1 LVAPFVNSSV
11 HLMRKSYGP
20 SVRHVGTIMQDPIP
34 MRRASAV
41 RPSWACALQRAAL
54 LLGASVALF
63 GSSLAV
69 GRWVV
74 SLPGSEFLYGDVLL
88 AWIGVVAF
96 ASAWPTL
103 WAGLRDLRARQPT
116 DSNGVV
122 AWRAFSLTLLV
133 AVATVVVLVLQYHA
147 LASADTWIF
156 IVSWSVLR
164 FAGWSLVPTLALHGI
179 IFGRVARSLEPPF
192 QYLTDLGA
200 LILLAVAAATTVII
214 LQSPGTSA
222 FVQAWSLGLGVLPAA
237 AAVGYGLI
245 SFGMTA
251 RSTTVK
257 ARIPT
262 TRTRPLGSSAER
274 PFEVFR

>member
-1 LVAPFVNSSV
+1 
-11 HLMRKSYGP
+11 MRKSYGP

-96 ASAWPTL
+96 VSAWPTL
-103 WAGLRDLRARQPT
+103 WAGLRDLRSRQPA

-122 AWRAFSLTLLV
+122 AWRAFSLSLPV
-133 AVATVVVLVLQYHA
+133 AAAPVCVFGVQLHA
-147 LASADTWIF
+147 LATAGPPPCSA
-156 IVSWSVLR
+156 
-164 FAGWSLVPTLALHGI
+164 
-179 IFGRVARSLEPPF
+179 
-192 QYLTDLGA
+192 
-200 LILLAVAAATTVII
+200 
-214 LQSPGTSA
+214 
-222 FVQAWSLGLGVLPAA
+222 LPA
-237 AAVGYGLI
+237 L
-245 SFGMTA
+245 F
-251 RSTTVK
+251 
-257 ARIPT
+257 
-262 TRTRPLGSSAER
+262 
-274 PFEVFR
+274 PFSRFFR

>member
-1 LVAPFVNSSV
+1 
-11 HLMRKSYGP
+11 MRKSYGP

-41 RPSWACALQRAAL
+41 RRSWPCALQRAAL

-96 ASAWPTL
+96 VSAWPTL
-103 WAGLRDLRARQPT
+103 WAGLRDLRARQPA

-133 AVATVVVLVLQYHA
+133 AGATGGVFVLPYHA
-147 LASADTWIF
+147 LPSAAPWVF
-156 IVSWSVLR
+156 ILSCSRLR
-164 FAGWSLVPTLALHGI
+164 FARRVPLPTL
-179 IFGRVARSLEPPF
+179 P
-192 QYLTDLGA
+192 
-200 LILLAVAAATTVII
+200 
-214 LQSPGTSA
+214 
-222 FVQAWSLGLGVLPAA
+222 LP
-237 AAVGYGLI
+237 
-245 SFGMTA
+245 
-251 RSTTVK
+251 R
-257 ARIPT
+257 
-262 TRTRPLGSSAER
+262 
-274 PFEVFR
+274 